1 MEHKIQVYYQPHN
14 NQNMKSLTISYYD
27 VDVDKLTYRFKVVLE
42 RDDGKYKIK
51 EYWGN
56 LGSILPGLKSVDL
69 TKYPV
74 CTVDKNKEFF
84 YIKTA
89 SSEYLTNNRE
99 DIEDILKLVHFEQ
112 VLNFDISKYKKE
124 R

>member
-1 MEHKIQVYYQPHN
+1 MEHKIQVYYQPCN
-14 NQNMKSLTISYYD
+14 NPNMKSLTISYYD
-27 VDVDKLTYRFKVVLE
+27 VDIEKLTYRFKVVLE

-56 LGSILPGLKSVDL
+56 LGSILPGLKAVDL
-69 TKYPV
+69 TKYPAQ
-74 CTVDKNKEFF
+74 TVDKSQEFF

-89 SSEYLTNNRE
+89 SSEYLTNNRA
-99 DIEDILKLVHFEQ
+99 DIEDILKLVHFER